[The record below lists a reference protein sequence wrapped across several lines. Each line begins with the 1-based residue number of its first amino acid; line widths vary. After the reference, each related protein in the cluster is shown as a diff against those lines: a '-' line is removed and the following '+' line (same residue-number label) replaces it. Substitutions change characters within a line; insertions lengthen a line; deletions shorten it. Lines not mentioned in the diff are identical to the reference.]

1 MLLNK
6 DEKSALHA
14 SIDFISNA
22 IDSAIDIEYYEGMM
36 GGLRSIIDKNEKE
49 SYRRLV
55 NKYIKAARKAPTTN
69 QQ

>member
-6 DEKSALHA
+6 DEKNALHA
-14 SIDFISNA
+14 SVDFISNA
-22 IDSAIDIEYYEGMM
+22 IDSAEDGEYYEGMLD
-36 GGLRSIIDKNEKE
+36 GLRSIIDKNEKE

-55 NKYIKAARKAPTTN
+55 NKYIKAALKAPATS